1 MADTATINVSNYV
14 SRMGINISA
23 LSRETGIPD
32 GILRRSIVKKERD
45 LRAGEFM
52 SICNFLGK
60 PPLDFYPD
68 RDKAGMDTGHAS
80 A

>member
-1 MADTATINVSNYV
+1 MADAATINVSNYV
-14 SRMGINISA
+14 SKMGINISA

-32 GILRRSIVKKERD
+32 GILRRSIVKRERD

-60 PPLDFYPD
+60 PPLDFYPESPG
-68 RDKAGMDTGHAS
+68 AGQTS